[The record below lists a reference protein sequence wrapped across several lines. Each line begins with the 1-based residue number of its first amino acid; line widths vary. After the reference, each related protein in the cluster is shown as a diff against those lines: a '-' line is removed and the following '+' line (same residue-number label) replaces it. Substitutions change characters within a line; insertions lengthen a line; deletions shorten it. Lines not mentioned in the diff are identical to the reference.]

1 MNRVFPLLNISCV
14 AICHSTMIWHP
25 LTSSATWLSE
35 CLVLSSSLSFIS
47 VCVIF
52 SWFIFIHG
60 CFTNLQIPEY
70 RSLLGGF
77 PCSPTSE
84 SEGMWLPNTSP
95 KSFIICH
102 DLSHVF
108 ISFHHSPSLL
118 IFSIILHHLASSCMT
133 LYHAYHI
140 LSSGFI
146 HLLPITSGTLYIV
159 LSIFHLQSPTNN
171 DATSTQETRCKPHG
185 HLHAKTKTAQLHC
198 MTFCSGFRKRNLP
211 LCSPLHLGSRRMLMS
226 NAKSGVMSAQHSM
239 SYASQQ
245 TNINHFT
252 LNSHSW
258 STMTKFCKQC
268 KTCGCPRQELRQHLK
283 HIPQERWDRCLA
295 GLLLQSNPPR
305 KM

>member
-1 MNRVFPLLNISCV
+1 MPFYYDLTSVNIFCHLVVRMSSPFIIAVIHQCVCVCVCHLFMIHLHSWLFHPPPNSWIWVIVGRIPLLTYLWEWGHVTSKYVTQIIHHLSWSFTCFHQLSSFTIIADIFYHLVSSCV
-14 AICHSTMIWHP
+14 ILHDFVSCLSYSIIRFH
-25 LTSSATWLSE
+25 SSATRLH
-35 CLVLSSSLSFIS
+35 LVPCISCYPSFIS
-47 VCVIF
+47 
-52 SWFIFIHG
+52 
-60 CFTNLQIPEY
+60 N
-70 RSLLGGF
+70 
-77 PCSPTSE
+77 
-84 SEGMWLPNTSP
+84 
-95 KSFIICH
+95 
-102 DLSHVF
+102 
-108 ISFHHSPSLL
+108 PSLTMM
-118 IFSIILHHLASSCMT
+118 LHQRKKQGA
-133 LYHAYHI
+133 
-140 LSSGFI
+140 
-146 HLLPITSGTLYIV
+146 
-159 LSIFHLQSPTNN
+159 N
-171 DATSTQETRCKPHG
+171 PHG

-252 LNSHSW
+252 LNSRSW
-258 STMTKFCKQC
+258 STITKFCKHC